1 MDRPLTVT
9 EIMRFADRNYGF
21 AEVVSV
27 TSDHTRHRCTYADV
41 FGRARRLASR
51 LESLGLDRGTRVGTL
66 AWNDFRHLEL
76 YYGVSCAGF
85 VLHTINPR
93 LFPEQIRFIVEDAE
107 DALLFVDPLFVPL
120 LEKLLDEMTVQPRL
134 VVLTSSDHMP
144 ESTLDLWNY
153 EDFVVAGDEGYEWPA
168 LEEREASVLCYT
180 SGTTGNPK
188 GVLFDHRSTVLH
200 AYAACLPNVMAIGHR
215 EALLPVVPM
224 FHVNAWGTPYAAPL
238 AGAKLVLPGPKMADG
253 QTLHAL
259 IEEEGVTLALGVP
272 TVWLALLDYLKKSG
286 KRTDGLD
293 RIVVGGSAC
302 PASIFDAFTEDY
314 GVTVHHAWGMTEMSP
329 LGTFNSLLPEHASA
343 SQEERKHAALAQ
355 GRAIFG
361 VEMKIVDDAGEELP
375 WDGVAFGALKVRG
388 SWVCSRYFGQAT
400 SESHDAEG
408 WFSTGDVATIDAKGY
423 MRITDR
429 TKDVIKSGGEWIS
442 SIELE
447 NVAVGHPGVAE
458 AAVIGVEHQKWA
470 ERPLLIVVP
479 SSTPPEEPDL
489 LDWFKGKVAKWWIPD
504 AVEFVDEIPHTATG
518 KINKAA
524 LRDRFSGYRFP
535 DADGPS
541 P

>member
-1 MDRPLTVT
+1 MQGLMMDRPLTIT
-9 EIMRFADRNYGF
+9 EIMRFAERNYGF
-21 AEVVSV
+21 TEVVSI
-27 TSDHTRHRCTYADV
+27 TADLGRHRCTYAEV
-41 FGRARRLASR
+41 FGRARQLASR
-51 LESLGLDRGTRVGTL
+51 LAGLGLERGARVATL

-93 LFPEQIRFIVEDAE
+93 LFAEQIRFIIEDAQ
-107 DALLFVDPLFVPL
+107 DSVLFVDPLFVPL
-120 LEKLLDEMTVQPRL
+120 IEQLWSELSIHPQV
-134 VVLTSSDHMP
+134 VVLTSPDRMP
-144 ESTLDLWNY
+144 ESSLELSNY
-153 EDFVVAGDEGYEWPA
+153 EDFLAAGESSYQWPLLDE
-168 LEEREASVLCYT
+168 RDASVLCYT

-215 EALLPVVPM
+215 ETLLPVVPM

-238 AGAKLVLPGPKMADG
+238 AGAKLVFPGPKMADG
-253 QTLHAL
+253 ETLHSL
-259 IEEEGVTLALGVP
+259 IDEESVTLALGVP

-286 KRTDGLD
+286 KRTDGLN

-302 PASIFDAFTEDY
+302 PASVFDAFEQDY

-329 LGTFNSLLPEHASA
+329 LGTFNSLLPDDDKAP
-343 SQEERKHAALAQ
+343 QEDRKHAALAQ
-355 GRAIFG
+355 GRAVFG
-361 VEMKIVDDAGEELP
+361 VEMKIVDDANEELP

-388 SWVCSRYFGQAT
+388 NWVCSSYFGQTT
-400 SESHDAEG
+400 SESHDADG

-458 AAVIGVEHQKWA
+458 AAVIGVHHQKWA
-470 ERPLLIVVP
+470 ERPLLVVVP
-479 SSTPPEEPDL
+479 SSTPPAESEL
-489 LDWFKGKVAKWWIPD
+489 LDWFKGKVAKWWVPD
-504 AVEFVDEIPHTATG
+504 AVEFVEQIPHTATG
-518 KINKAA
+518 KINKAT
-524 LRDRFSGYRFP
+524 LREQFGDYRFP
-535 DADGPS
+535 D
-541 P
+541 